1 VKFLL
6 TISVKILYTNFMSF
20 FTKQR
25 CILLLVAVMV
35 IIAPGVSYAQLD
47 LKAKAVETL
56 TNGVMKELEKKF
68 TETVAKEAISAA
80 AKTNVVNK
88 LSEMSRPIV
97 KSFIDS
103 ATSGKLPNQAELVNK
118 VMKDI
123 LPRVPELVAASATD
137 GVAGSVA
144 QTAGQVQ
151 ASVSAQLQY
160 NYDDEKDFTV
170 EIIGG
175 GSSVRITRYTG
186 RNTEL
191 RIPPRIGE
199 HPVTEIGERVFI
211 KKGLTSVVIP
221 ESVIFIGN
229 MAFADNKIG
238 SVSLGANVY
247 IADNAFENT
256 AYNSFSAE
264 FYNSQGRKAGTYNN
278 NWKLASAAAPQP
290 TARPG
295 STASAGTTGTAA
307 SASAVSANTALGDVV
322 FISSTSGWEAN
333 KNDKSS
339 ASVSINKEQ
348 IDSRELEVLTID
360 VNLKKDGNGWGW
372 AGAMLNNRNIIQGLH
387 NADGIRFKV
396 LGDGQKWRVQIVTSN
411 VTDSNWFGTII
422 QTQKGKVISIDIP
435 FSNLKQ
441 PGGKKTTFVKRNING
456 MKFEKT
462 VDKGTGPSVI
472 KIFDFEIY

>member
-1 VKFLL
+1 L
-6 TISVKILYTNFMSF
+6 T
-20 FTKQR
+20 
-25 CILLLVAVMV
+25 AVMV
-35 IIAPGVSYAQLD
+35 IAVPGISYAQLD

-68 TETVAKEAISAA
+68 TETVAKESISAA
-80 AKTNVVNK
+80 AKEYVVKN

-123 LPRVPELVAASATD
+123 LPRVPELVAASAME

-144 QTAGQVQ
+144 QSAGQTPTAGQMQ
-151 ASVSAQLQY
+151 ASVNAQLLH

-170 EIIGG
+170 EIISG

-186 RNTEL
+186 KSTEL

-199 HPVTEIGERVFI
+199 RPVTEIGERVFI

-238 SVSLGANVY
+238 SVSIGANVY

-278 NWKLASAAAPQP
+278 SWKLVSAGAPQL
-290 TARPG
+290 ARPG
-295 STASAGTTGTAA
+295 NTATAGTTVATT
-307 SASAVSANTALGDVV
+307 SASTASANTALSDVV
-322 FISSTSGWEAN
+322 VISPTSGWIAV
-333 KNDKSS
+333 KNDESS
-339 ASVSINKEQ
+339 TKMSIDKEQ
-348 IDSRELEVLTID
+348 IDGRELDVLNID
-360 VNLKKDGNGWGW
+360 VNLKKNRSGLCW
-372 AGAMLNNRNIIQGLH
+372 AGAQLYNENIIQKLK
-387 NADGIRFKV
+387 NADGVRFKV
-396 LGDGQKWRVQIVTSN
+396 LGDGKKWRIYVSTSDVN
-411 VTDSNWFGTII
+411 DSAFYEAII
-422 QTQKGKVISIDIP
+422 QTQKGKVTSVSIP
-435 FSNLKQ
+435 LSRLKQ
-441 PGGKKTTFVKRNING
+441 PNWGKKVPFNKDSIQNLTIEMTNN
-456 MKFEKT
+456 T
-462 VDKGTGPSVI
+462 GTGPSII
-472 KIFDFEIY
+472 KVFDFEIY